1 MFTRLELHN
10 WRQFATIDVAFHPRL
25 TVLTGANGSG
35 KTTILHLLNRHWGW
49 NLQYVSTPRW
59 DSKGARKYWAGFWS
73 EADLDDHDAPYVL
86 QAPSGVNEI
95 GTLEYR
101 IGGSAT
107 LRIPENVNEVFAV
120 DIHGQQPVDG
130 VYVPSHR
137 PPYIFQRVDQIPT
150 QLDAKDQIFQTYL
163 NELMARFS
171 ASGRTQSPSF
181 RIKSALISLATFGYG
196 NEAVDRNDDAVRM
209 FEGFDRI
216 LKTVLPAS
224 LGYQRLRVRVPD
236 LMLETASGRFSF
248 DSVSG
253 GIAAIID
260 LAWQIYMY
268 AQLHESF
275 VVVIDEPE
283 AHLHPALQQR
293 LLPDLLQAFPSC
305 QFIVA
310 THNPFMVT
318 SVDESNVYVLTYNE
332 HNRVESTLLKTIN
345 KAASANDILRDVLGV
360 PHTLPIWAFSRLEEI
375 LERFEQAP
383 LTAEA
388 VAALKEELT
397 SLGLRNLFPSVLAR
411 VAEGPK

>member
-1 MFTRLELHN
+1 VN
-10 WRQFATIDVAFHPRL
+10 VI
-25 TVLTGANGSG
+25 G
-35 KTTILHLLNRHWGW
+35 K
-49 NLQYVSTPRW
+49 
-59 DSKGARKYWAGFWS
+59 
-73 EADLDDHDAPYVL
+73 
-86 QAPSGVNEI
+86 
-95 GTLEYR
+95 LEYR
-101 IGGSAT
+101 SGGSAT
-107 LRIPENVNEVFAV
+107 LRVPENVSEVFAV
-120 DIHGQQPVDG
+120 DIQGQQPANG

-196 NEAVDRNDDAVRM
+196 NQAVDRNDDAVRM

-216 LKTVLPAS
+216 LRTVLPAS
-224 LGYQRLRVRVPD
+224 LGYRRLRVRVPD
-236 LMLETASGRFSF
+236 LMLDTASGRFSF

-293 LLPDLLQAFPSC
+293 LLPDLLQAFPTC

-318 SVDESNVYVLTYNE
+318 SVSDSNVYVLTYDQ
-332 HNRVESTLLKTIN
+332 HNRVESALLETIN

-360 PHTLPIWAFSRLEEI
+360 PHTMPIWAYSRLEEI
-375 LERFEQAP
+375 LERFEDAP

-388 VAALKEELT
+388 VAGLKEELT
-397 SLGLRNLFPSVLAR
+397 MLGLRNLFPSVLAR
-411 VAEGPK
+411 VAENPK